1 MPLMRPDS
9 MFPAGVKLIAA
20 YRAEGEV
27 DGDGEHP
34 REGDDAGSWRHGQ
47 DRPPGGGE
55 ARGTRPAGADR
66 LSLRR
71 DAVRLGKAGHV
82 GIRAGWR
89 ERGVRLLLP
98 GPGDSRSPRSGAR
111 VRRTR
116 GTKRRSEVGIALG
129 PGRRGGPKRRAG
141 PDGSGGRGRYR
152 VDDRALR
159 LVHAE
164 LRRELPDRA
173 DPRRRGYPLVRP
185 RPRAFRGRW

>member
-47 DRPPGGGE
+47 GRPPGGGE
-55 ARGTRPAGADR
+55 ARGTRPAGADW

-71 DAVRLGKAGHV
+71 AAVRLGKTGHV
-82 GIRAGWR
+82 GDGAGWR

-98 GPGDSRSPRSGAR
+98 GPGDSRSPRSR
-111 VRRTR
+111 
-116 GTKRRSEVGIALG
+116 ALVY
-129 PGRRGGPKRRAG
+129 RAG
-141 PDGSGGRGRYR
+141 CGERSSEASA
-152 VDDRALR
+152 AL
-159 LVHAE
+159 
-164 LRRELPDRA
+164 
-173 DPRRRGYPLVRP
+173 
-185 RPRAFRGRW
+185 